1 MYFKYTLTQT
11 NNSLLREIVGM
22 DVEYKTEWFK
32 KIKLY
37 MDKVEM
43 TQEQLFTM
51 SKEQIKKKIDEWD
64 TLQWKEGMELKSTL
78 EIYRDYKT
86 NIKEE
91 TWVLNNNK
99 VNIMMRARSDTLK
112 LNWREFGTE
121 SAKICKLCNEENETL
136 QHFILDCD
144 RLQEVRSGYL
154 ELQRPVVENKKSLM
168 ASVLLLNVM
177 GDRNPEFFIDL
188 LWVLWR
194 KREQIII
201 ETDNVSRV

>member
-64 TLQWKEGMELKSTL
+64 TLQWKEGMERKSTL
-78 EIYRDYKT
+78 KIYRDNKT
-86 NIKEE
+86 SIKEE
-91 TWVLNNNK
+91 TWFLNNNK
-99 VNIMMRARSDTLK
+99 VNRYSKAK
-112 LNWREFGTE
+112 LEGFW
-121 SAKICKLCNEENETL
+121 
-136 QHFILDCD
+136 H
-144 RLQEVRSGYL
+144 
-154 ELQRPVVENKKSLM
+154 
-168 ASVLLLNVM
+168 
-177 GDRNPEFFIDL
+177 
-188 LWVLWR
+188 
-194 KREQIII
+194 
-201 ETDNVSRV
+201 